1 MPHDIPAGWAEAN
14 NVLSR
19 TVERADFVEALAF
32 VLEVGKLAEA
42 ANHHPDID
50 IRWRTVH
57 LRLTSHEAGNVITAK
72 DLALARQINQLDEPA
87 IRAAKAENCPP
98 FRRLTGFS
106 QSLSA

>member
-1 MPHDIPAGWAEAN
+1 MPQEVPSGWAEAN
-14 NVLSR
+14 QVLSR

-57 LRLTSHEAGNVITAK
+57 LRLTSHEAGNVLTKK
-72 DLALARQINQLDEPA
+72 DVALAKKINELDEA
-87 IRAAKAENCPP
+87 VI
-98 FRRLTGFS
+98 RLTKDDLLRRF
-106 QSLSA
+106 AA